1 MKLTYL
7 GTAAAEGWPAV
18 FCNCDCCRQ
27 ARELG
32 GKNIRTRSQ
41 AIVNHDLLL
50 DLPCDTYAHALN
62 HGIDLSAA
70 KWLLVTHS
78 HTDHFYPAELVLRG
92 SCYAHNMTSPDLDIY
107 CNEAVR
113 DYFFRAAGHELDDAV
128 ACHLRFHI
136 AKPFTPFAIGSY
148 RITPLPARHMSTEQA
163 LIYLIEE
170 ENASLLYAHDTGRF
184 LPEVYDFLARR
195 NAPLTAVSLDCT
207 SGKLENGELDGHM
220 GLPDATA
227 VKQRLLEGGIAN
239 EATQFYVNHFSHN
252 GGLLHDE
259 LCRRAG
265 AVGMCPSYD
274 GMQVQISSDREC
286 SL

>member
-1 MKLTYL
+1 M
-7 GTAAAEGWPAV
+7 
-18 FCNCDCCRQ
+18 
-27 ARELG
+27 
-32 GKNIRTRSQ
+32 
-41 AIVNHDLLL
+41 
-50 DLPCDTYAHALN
+50 N

-163 LIYLIEE
+163 LIYLIE
-170 ENASLLYAHDTGRF
+170 A
-184 LPEVYDFLARR
+184 
-195 NAPLTAVSLDCT
+195 
-207 SGKLENGELDGHM
+207 GK
-220 GLPDATA
+220 
-227 VKQRLLEGGIAN
+227 
-239 EATQFYVNHFSHN
+239 
-252 GGLLHDE
+252 
-259 LCRRAG
+259 RRAG
-265 AVGMCPSYD
+265 RRHGSAGCHC
-274 GMQVQISSDREC
+274 R
-286 SL
+286 